1 MNNENEVIEE
11 NSTAKFGARV
21 YPLAN
26 GKALVKQTIKS
37 GPNTNDDYVIDGQ
50 KEAHVNL
57 SDDAKVAEA
66 IRKALAGHLLP

>member
-37 GPNTNDDYVIDGQ
+37 GPNMNDDYVIDGH
-50 KEAHVNL
+50 KEKYINL
-57 SDDAKVAEA
+57 NNDAEVAEA
-66 IRKALAGHLLP
+66 IRKALAGQLLP